1 MQLQNTSSPTRVNN
15 MFRLSNLIASVVED
29 KPERSL
35 NGSIAIWNF
44 TNRCNLS
51 CLHCYSKSTL
61 DEVDTL
67 TTEQIKKTIL
77 EMKESGIK
85 FIIFSGGE
93 PLTRKDLFEIA
104 DFCKANG
111 VITYLSS
118 NGLYFTK
125 SNVQKIVDTFNYIG
139 ISVDGDEATHDY
151 FRGLKGAF
159 KETIK
164 AVLLANETGAKV
176 GIRFTMTQDTIGSLE
191 YIFDLVE
198 KHNIPKI
205 YISHLVYSGR
215 GLDNLKMD
223 LSKEQRR
230 VAVEFILE
238 KAFEY
243 YKNGREIEIVTGNME
258 QDAVLFLNRFAK
270 EYPMLK
276 EKMRERLA
284 TWGGNSAGRKLLNI
298 NSEGD
303 VRPDP
308 FFPLTIG
315 NIREKDFDEIWQ
327 GGELLNQLRV
337 HPRKISGICDGCEQ
351 IDICNGGSRARAYA
365 ITGDLWSE
373 DPSCYL
379 TQEERRNN

>member
-1 MQLQNTSSPTRVNN
+1 
-15 MFRLSNLIASVVED
+15 MFRLSNLISSVVEG
-29 KPERSL
+29 KRERVL
-35 NGSIAIWNF
+35 DGSIAIWNF

-67 TTEQIKKTIL
+67 TTDQIKKTIL
-77 EMKESGIK
+77 EMKDNGVK

-104 DFCKANG
+104 DFCKENG
-111 VITYLSS
+111 IITYLSS

-125 SNVQKIVDTFNYIG
+125 GNVQKIVDTFNYVG
-139 ISVDGDEATHDY
+139 ISIDGDEETHDY

-159 KETIK
+159 VETLK
-164 AVLLANETGAKV
+164 AVKLANSTGAKV
-176 GIRFTMTQDTIGSLE
+176 GIRFTITKETLNSLE
-191 YIFDLVE
+191 YIFELAE
-198 KHNIPKI
+198 KENIPKI

-230 VAVEFILE
+230 KSVEFILG

-243 YKNGREIEIVTGNME
+243 YETGRDIEIVTGNME
-258 QDAVLFLNRFAK
+258 QDAILFLEEFSKR
-270 EYPMLK
+270 YPDLRDT
-276 EKMRERLA
+276 MRQRLVN
-284 TWGGNSAGRKLLNI
+284 WGGNSAGRKLLNI

-308 FFPLTIG
+308 FFPIKVG
-315 NIREKDFDEIWQ
+315 NIIEQDFGDIWQ
-327 GGELLNQLRV
+327 SGELLNQLRI
-337 HPRKISGICDGCEQ
+337 HPRHQIGGICASCKQ

-365 ITGDLWSE
+365 LSGDLWSE

-379 TQEERRNN
+379 TQEEREA

>member
-1 MQLQNTSSPTRVNN
+1 
-15 MFRLSNLIASVVED
+15 MFRLSNLIASVVEN
-29 KPERSL
+29 KPERIL
-35 NGSIAIWNF
+35 DGSIAIWNF

-67 TTEQIKKTIL
+67 TTEQIKKTLL
-77 EMKESGIK
+77 EMKANGVK
-85 FIIFSGGE
+85 FVIFSGGE

-104 DFCKANG
+104 DFCKDNG
-111 VITYLSS
+111 IITYLSS

-125 SNVQKIVDTFNYIG
+125 SNVQRIVDTFNYVG
-139 ISVDGDEATHDY
+139 ISIDGDEPTHDY

-159 KETIK
+159 KETLK
-164 AVLLANETGAKV
+164 AVKLANATGAKV
-176 GIRFTMTQDTIGSLE
+176 GIRFTMTKDTIGSLE
-191 YIFDLVE
+191 YIFDLAE
-198 KHNIPKI
+198 KENIPKI
-205 YISHLVYSGR
+205 YVSHLVYSGR

-230 VAVEFILE
+230 EAVAFILA

-243 YKNGREIEIVTGNME
+243 YETGRDIEIVTGNME
-258 QDAVLFLNRFAK
+258 MDGVMFLNEFSKR
-270 EYPMLK
+270 YPQLK
-276 EKMRERLA
+276 TKMRDRLVK
-284 TWGGNSAGRKLLNI
+284 WGGNSAGRKLLNI

-308 FFPLTIG
+308 FFPLIVG
-315 NIREKDFDEIWQ
+315 NIIKQEFGEVWQ
-327 GGELLNQLRV
+327 SGQLLDKLRI
-337 HPRKISGICDGCEQ
+337 HPRNEISGTCAECEQ

-365 ITGDLWSE
+365 ISGDLWAE

-379 TQEERRNN
+379 TSDERKRD

>member
-1 MQLQNTSSPTRVNN
+1 

-29 KPERSL
+29 KKERVL
-35 NGSIAIWNF
+35 DGSIAIWNF

-77 EMKESGIK
+77 EMKANGVK

-104 DFCKANG
+104 EFCKEHG
-111 VITYLSS
+111 IITYLSS

-125 SNVQKIVDTFNYIG
+125 SNIQKITDTFNYVGVSI
-139 ISVDGDEATHDY
+139 DGDEATHDY

-159 KETIK
+159 KETLK

-176 GIRFTMTQDTIGSLE
+176 GIRFTMTKDTIGSLE
-191 YIFDLVE
+191 YIFDLAE

-205 YISHLVYSGR
+205 YVSHLVYSGR

-223 LSKEQRR
+223 LDKEERR
-230 VAVEFILE
+230 KAVEFILD
-238 KAFEY
+238 KAFQY
-243 YKNGREIEIVTGNME
+243 YETGRDIEIVTGNME
-258 QDAVLFLNRFAK
+258 MDAVMFLNKFAQK
-270 EYPMLK
+270 YPELK
-276 EKMRERLA
+276 EKMRKRLV

-298 NSEGD
+298 NAEGE

-308 FFPLTIG
+308 FFPLIVG
-315 NIREKDFDEIWQ
+315 NIIHQDFSEIWQ
-327 GGELLNQLRV
+327 KGELLDQLRI
-337 HPRKISGICDGCEQ
+337 HPRKQISGICKDCKQ

-365 ITGDLWSE
+365 ISGDLWAE

-379 TQEERRNN
+379 TKEERENI